1 MSTKKISRRDFLK
14 VAGISAAAIGLTA
27 CGGSSSTAASTT
39 GSAGSAAASA
49 ESATFSVTADV
60 TGDRAPYVERFAELI
75 SDKTGGRYQA
85 NVIAAGSLGNGSDMA
100 QMLQMGTLD
109 VLMSDDM
116 TIDGVLDGALGFA
129 WLPGLVADYDE
140 ADKYYLKGWIAD
152 EVAKIMEQN
161 SLIRISSYC
170 NGFRQVG
177 NIVRPVTEMSDLAG
191 LKIRTPSVAS
201 VVSFYEKCGALPV
214 MIAGSE
220 VLNALQT
227 GTVDGLD
234 NAVFNY
240 TNQGICSLMLQ
251 LSILNVDLH
260 AHHGTAH
267 GFAQAVQTQAHGGTA
282 AQSVL
287 HNKVEAVQA
296 GHVVAG
302 DLALDHVAK
311 VGFEFFGGHLALND
325 LIVFRFACIHTDIA
339 GIALVA
345 GAAVSNIVQ
354 IDLCHLTSPPECDF
368 RPVRHREVRWWAT
381 APSLPAHGH
390 GRRRRKH
397 PEGRSAAWG

>member
-1 MSTKKISRRDFLK
+1 MKQFKKL
-14 VAGISAAAIGLTA
+14 AAPLLAAALLMGTAA
-27 CGGSSSTAASTT
+27 CGGGGATSSAGTSSPDSSSP
-39 GSAGSAAASA
+39 SADAV
-49 ESATFSVTADV
+49 TFTVTADV
-60 TGDRAPYVERFAELI
+60 TGDRAPYVERFAQLVEE
-75 SDKTGGRYQA
+75 KTEGRYTA
-85 NVIAAGSLGNGSDMA
+85 SIIAAGSLGTGSDMA

-234 NAVFNY
+234 NAIFNY
-240 TNQGICSLMLQ
+240 TNQGILDVITHITELNYCYSGGCFIAGAPFWEK
-251 LSILNVDLH
+251 LSDEDK
-260 AHHGTAH
+260 AA
-267 GFAQAVQTQAHGGTA
+267 FKEA
-282 AQSVL
+282 AQ
-287 HNKVEAVQA
+287 EAS
-296 GHVVAG
+296 
-302 DLALDHVAK
+302 DE
-311 VGFEFFGGHLALND
+311 FTEFFREKTEKVTND
-325 LIVFRFACIHTDIA
+325 
-339 GIALVA
+339 GVA
-345 GAAVSNIVQ
+345 SGQWTVDQPSDDMKAKLQEIYQQ
-354 IDLCHLTSPPECDF
+354 IWEESRGSYSDEIMDAITSGDY
-368 RPVRHREVRWWAT
+368 
-381 APSLPAHGH
+381 
-390 GRRRRKH
+390 KNK
-397 PEGRSAAWG
+397 